1 MIKAIF
7 FDFGGTLFDF
17 YPSNYQILGS
27 LARRYGIDLLDT
39 DNILSKAFQ
48 KQEEYLMEIFQEREK
63 TEISI
68 LTKQDWNNCDQILL
82 DTIGVKKKQA
92 LPDLFDKFQQRMFK
106 FQIYPDTIPT
116 LKYLKKKGFFLG
128 IISNLNKM
136 SQISLRYKRLEE
148 YNILNLWDVITLS
161 GEIGISKPH
170 PEIFL
175 KSLEKLNGITPNQS
189 IYVGDSYI
197 FDVLGARKAGMIPV
211 LLDSNLGK
219 DYDCLK
225 ISSFQDLIPLISK
238 LNNEE
243 ILS

>member
-1 MIKAIF
+1 MIKALF

-27 LARRYGIDLLDT
+27 LARKYGINLLDT
-39 DNILSKAFQ
+39 DSLLSKSYQ
-48 KQEEYLMEIFQEREK
+48 KQEEFLMEIFQKRGK
-63 TEISI
+63 TDISI
-68 LTKQDWNNCDQILL
+68 LNNQDWMNCDQILL
-82 DTIGVKKKQA
+82 NNIGVKNKLA
-92 LPDLFDKFQQRMFK
+92 LHDLINKFQQRMFK

-116 LKYLKKKGFFLG
+116 LKVLKKNGFLLG
-128 IISNLNKM
+128 IISNLNNN
-136 SQISLRYKRLEE
+136 SQISRRYKRLEK

-175 KSLEKLNGITPNQS
+175 KSIEKLNGITPDQS

-197 FDVLGARKAGMIPV
+197 FDVLGAKKAGMIPV
-211 LLDSNLGK
+211 LIDSNLGK

-225 ISSFQDLIPLISK
+225 ISSFKDLIPLISK
-238 LNNEE
+238 INNEE